1 MGLPLD
7 VTDSPPFN
15 YVAHTGPTNTSFV
28 GVELNVPYTICEIL
42 IAIGAI
48 FGNGLVI
55 IAFVKERKLRKLTNY
70 YIVSLAVADLL
81 VGLFAI
87 PFAIL
92 ASVGLPPNLHACLF
106 TLSILMVLFT
116 ISIFSLMA
124 VSIDR
129 YWAILYPMGYS
140 RDVHTKTVI
149 SIIGVCWVAGT
160 LLGFLPLLGWNTGKM
175 NNHSCMFRTIMDY
188 NYLVFLYFAT
198 AVLPA
203 LLIAA
208 FYAHIYRIIIKQRQ
222 QIIAM
227 NPSDPGGGSIVR
239 HLSVHHGGD
248 LGDNHRQTTKTV
260 LCRLGAVRKREIKA
274 IQNLFSIVIFFII
287 CWFPLHTVN
296 CVIAFCPQCEIND
309 FLINFCIVLSHINSV
324 GNPFLY
330 AYHLKDFRIAI
341 KKFIWRFVFRHSDIK
356 FNTVSVIYDRN
367 FLAGSQRQLQRFS
380 NFDRPRGQKQSSLQ
394 VVDGS
399 RMDGVYFENHVSSI
413 QVKETHQNARNI
425 DIEVNS
431 AVLSNSTAN
440 KQTSE
445 KKLVNDHGMSSS
457 MNEQTLKS
465 LASVKRTMIVFRD
478 QDRYESRFFQSSSD
492 EKILR

>member
-260 LCRLGAVRKREIKA
+260 LCRLGAV
-274 IQNLFSIVIFFII
+274 
-287 CWFPLHTVN
+287 
-296 CVIAFCPQCEIND
+296 
-309 FLINFCIVLSHINSV
+309 
-324 GNPFLY
+324 
-330 AYHLKDFRIAI
+330 
-341 KKFIWRFVFRHSDIK
+341 
-356 FNTVSVIYDRN
+356 
-367 FLAGSQRQLQRFS
+367 
-380 NFDRPRGQKQSSLQ
+380 
-394 VVDGS
+394 VDGS